1 MKSPIKYIP
10 NEEDEE
16 ESLITAKIESEIEKL
31 RKRLDEYVF
40 VYVNEEKNINYKVQI
55 ESSIKS

>member
-16 ESLITAKIESEIEKL
+16 ESFITAKIESEIEKL

-40 VYVNEEKNINYKVQI
+40 VYVNEEKNISYKVQI
-55 ESSIKS
+55 ESSFKS